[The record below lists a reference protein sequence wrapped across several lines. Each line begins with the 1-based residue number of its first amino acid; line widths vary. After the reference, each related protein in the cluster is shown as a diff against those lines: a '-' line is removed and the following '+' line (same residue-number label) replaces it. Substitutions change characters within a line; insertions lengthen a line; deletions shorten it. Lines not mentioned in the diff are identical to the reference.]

1 MYHKK
6 FTVALFGLCLL
17 FTNVAHADLFRLVE
31 KQSHN
36 INEFPK
42 WTSMLERLQKED
54 SDCNKNKQCALNK
67 LADLIKNKTKNSDK
81 LEIISQVNKYVNQVK
96 YVKDAVRWNQS
107 DYWAT
112 PEQFFANGGDC
123 EDYAIAK
130 FSLLK
135 KMGFNN
141 SDMRVVVLKDVY
153 KNIIHS
159 ILVVS
164 VDGKQY
170 ILDNDIP
177 KVVQTKEIR
186 QYRPIFSINESDW
199 WKYMEV

>member
-17 FTNVAHADLFRLVE
+17 FTNVAQADLFRLVE
-31 KQSHN
+31 KQSHD

-42 WTSMLERLQKED
+42 WTSMLERLQEED
-54 SDCNKNKQCALNK
+54 SLCNKNKQCVLDK
-67 LADLIKNKTKNSDK
+67 LATLIKSKAQNGDK
-81 LEIISQVNKYVNQVK
+81 LAIINQVNKYVNQVK
-96 YVKDAVRWNQS
+96 YVKDSDGWSKS

-135 KMGFNN
+135 KMGFKN

-164 VDGKQY
+164 VEGKQY

-177 KVVQTKEIR
+177 KVVQTKEIH
-186 QYRPIFSINESDW
+186 QYRPIFSINETDW

>member
-6 FTVALFGLCLL
+6 FTMALFGLSLL
-17 FTNVAHADLFRLVE
+17 FTNVSHADRFKLVE
-31 KQSHN
+31 KRSHN

-42 WTSMLERLQKED
+42 WTSMLERLQQED
-54 SDCNKNKQCALNK
+54 SYCNKNKQCAINK
-67 LADLIKNKTKNSDK
+67 MVELIRSRTKTNDK
-81 LEIISQVNKYVNQVK
+81 LEIISQVNKYANQVK
-96 YVKDAVRWNQS
+96 YVRDSLIWQTS

-112 PEQFFANGGDC
+112 PEQFFAKGGDC

-130 FSLLK
+130 FALLK
-135 KMGFNN
+135 KMGFSNR
-141 SDMRVVVLKDVY
+141 DMRIVVLKDTY

-164 VDGKQY
+164 LDGRQY

-177 KVVQTKEIR
+177 KVVKTQEIR
-186 QYRPIFSINESDW
+186 QYRPIFSINETDW